1 MKKLLALLVLLC
13 LCCTMVAC
21 GNKNDDANEDP
32 KEELKE
38 EAPKTPC
45 EDALKE
51 FAGEEG
57 SVFYDAWLIYS
68 WTKNNLDA
76 FKNPASVEF
85 TDGDVFYHETASG
98 DIDYFLVEYR
108 ADNSFGGKTVS
119 YMKLTQFSLTSTD
132 WQPTL
137 VSPNYYGEKIWRCGS
152 VASVTKDALKEYIS
166 LNY

>member
-57 SVFYDAWLIYS
+57 SVFYNDWLIYS

-76 FKNPASVEF
+76 FKNPVSVEF
-85 TDGDVFYHETASG
+85 TGNAYYYENSSG
-98 DIDYFLVEYR
+98 EIEFFLVEYR

-119 YMKLTQFSLTSTD
+119 YMKLTEFSLTSTD
-132 WQPTL
+132 DWTPTFISPSYEGKSIYKCG
-137 VSPNYYGEKIWRCGS
+137 VSTP
-152 VASVTKDALKEYIS
+152 TKDALKEYQD